1 MRGTK
6 VLEDWGLIEK
16 LLPAGWEDLAFEHEL
31 LETKFG
37 NAKITKAADL
47 MRLLLVHTV
56 ADIPLRQTVA
66 LVAEAG
72 GPDVSH
78 VVLSKRLIRAEA
90 YLHELVARMV
100 GPALVDASAET
111 WGGYD
116 VCVVDATI
124 GCRPGSL
131 CGDVRMHTLLRVAEM
146 RYVSVDVTSLR
157 EGETLLRYELQ
168 PGMLVIGDRG
178 YCQAGGIARS
188 VEKGADVL
196 IRLNRGSI
204 ILEDAA
210 GEDFDVLP
218 WLRALQGH
226 RADDADV
233 VIRWTDA
240 SKQKHVVHARVCA
253 VRLPAR
259 EAEEARVRL
268 RKEHGAGVSD
278 DALEAAGYV
287 ALITTAPRGRLSA
300 SRAIE
305 LYRLRWQ
312 IELLFKRWKSLLGFD
327 RIPNYRTDAIRAWLY
342 GKLVA
347 ALLLEKLASQGEF
360 SPRSAEVAA

>member
-1 MRGTK
+1 
-6 VLEDWGLIEK
+6 VIEK

-31 LETKFG
+31 LETKYG

-78 VVLSKRLIRAEA
+78 VVLSKRLIRAEP

-100 GPALVDASAET
+100 GPNLTDASAET

-146 RYVSVDVTSLR
+146 RYVSVDVTSLK

-168 PGMLVIGDRG
+168 PGMLVIGDRA
-178 YCQAGGIARS
+178 YCHAGGIVRS

-204 ILEDAA
+204 VLEDAA
-210 GEDFDVLP
+210 GEVFDVLP
-218 WLRALQGH
+218 WLRSLQRH
-226 RADDADV
+226 RAQDADV
-233 VIRWTDA
+233 LVRWTDA
-240 SKQKHVVHARVCA
+240 SKEKHVLDARVCA
-253 VRLPAR
+253 IRLPAR

-268 RKEHGAGVSD
+268 RKEHGAEVSD

-287 ALITTAPRGRLSA
+287 ALLTTAPRGRLSA

-342 GKLVA
+342 GKLIA
-347 ALLLEKLASQGEF
+347 ALLLEKLASHGEF
-360 SPRSAEVAA
+360 SPRRAEVAA